1 MNVLPDLQSSI
12 LCDDVRQ
19 ERNGKFIFVGIFDV
33 ISAPRFPVRHPRL
46 FVVNRWCSGEGTFRQ
61 KTRILAPDEESSI
74 VEGKEIEFTLANPHG
89 TVTNVEVFFNTLFQS
104 QGTYWVEILLN
115 NDLKLR
121 YPVQVRK
128 VDMPQRRQPPTA
140 AGQDG

>member
-19 ERNGKFIFVGIFDV
+19 ERSGKFIYIGIFDV
-33 ISAPRFPVRHPRL
+33 VSAPRFPVRHPRL
-46 FVVNRWCSGEGTFRQ
+46 FVVNRWCSGEGEFTQ
-61 KTRILAPDEESSI
+61 KTRILAPDEESAI
-74 VEGKEIEFTLANPHG
+74 VEGKEIPFKLPNPHA
-89 TVTNVEVFFNTLFQS
+89 TVTNVEVFFNVLLQS

-115 NDLKLR
+115 GDLKLR

-128 VDMPQRRQPPTA
+128 VEAQTPKSPPGQPA
-140 AGQDG
+140 

>member
-19 ERNGKFIFVGIFDV
+19 ERNGKFIYIGIFDV
-33 ISAPRFPVRHPRL
+33 VSAPRFPIRHPRL
-46 FVVNRWCSGEGTFRQ
+46 FVVNRWCSGDGDFRQ
-61 KTRILAPDEESSI
+61 KTRILAPDEESAI
-74 VEGKEIEFTLANPHG
+74 IEGKEIPFKLPSPHA
-89 TVTNVEVFFNTLFQS
+89 TVTNVEVFFNVLLQS

-115 NDLKLR
+115 GDLKLR

-128 VDMPQRRQPPTA
+128 VEAPAPKSPP
-140 AGQDG
+140 DHVL